1 MHFKF
6 SPDILSRLG
15 EELIP
20 NPDQG
25 IMELV
30 KNSYDADATECT
42 VKLINT
48 DAIGGS
54 LIVSDNGVGMD
65 LNAISDGWLVIGRSK
80 KAARLPTQLG
90 RLPVGDKGLGRLA
103 ALRQGSHVDLK
114 TRPASE
120 PEIEYSLSV
129 CWEEFAQANVV
140 EDITLSIAK
149 QQTQQSQGTDTI
161 IQNLRYKLG
170 KREIQRLARELL
182 LLADPFDSKTGF
194 RPRLIAPGFDELE
207 KRVQEAY
214 FEDAEYQLSA
224 FLHGD
229 GKAEAKLVD
238 WKGDVLFSI
247 EDLGS
252 YSRRETP
259 YNTVAA
265 TLHVWIF
272 VLGSQTFSGRERTST
287 IEEIRNWLST
297 VGGVHLYHRGLR
309 VKPYGDP
316 GNDWLE
322 INLSRARAADERPST
337 STVIGRVI
345 VDDPDDI
352 LIQKTDRLGFIES
365 EEFSELRQFAIDAL
379 RWMDKERL
387 KLAEKKRNQNKKNT
401 RNSIEEA
408 KTKIEQTIAA
418 LEIPQPART
427 QVLKVI
433 QEYEKVKER
442 ETQVLQEDVQLY
454 RSLATAGTTAAVF
467 AHESGKPVTLVEKA
481 AKRIETKGKKILGE
495 QQYIETFDS
504 PVGMLYKAA
513 NSLKSFAK
521 FPLYLLKRMKR
532 RSSTVD
538 VHAVITEVI
547 ELFSPFLEEAKVNVK
562 TDLTDS
568 TPLVR
573 GSIALL
579 ETILVNFMTN
589 SINAFNVKDA
599 PCENRQIVIYTELTM
614 THVELRFLDNGSGIK
629 GLDLDEIW
637 LPGRTATPG
646 GTGLGLTIVKDSVTD
661 LGGQVQ
667 AIANGELG
675 GAEFMINL
683 PLARKL

>member
-30 KNSYDADATECT
+30 KNSYDADAKECT

-48 DAIGGS
+48 ETVGGS
-54 LIVSDNGVGMD
+54 LIVSDDGIGMD

-103 ALRQGSHVDLK
+103 ALRQGSHIDLN
-114 TRPASE
+114 TRPSSE
-120 PEIEYSLSV
+120 PGTEYSLSII
-129 CWEEFAQANVV
+129 WEDFAQAKVV
-140 EDITLSIAK
+140 EDIIFNTAK

-170 KREIQRLARELL
+170 KREVQRLARELL
-182 LLADPFDSKTGF
+182 LLADPFGSETGF
-194 RPRLIAPGFDELE
+194 RPKLIAPGFDELE

-224 FLHGD
+224 SLDNNGRA
-229 GKAEAKLVD
+229 KAKLTD
-238 WKGDVLFSI
+238 WKGDILSSN
-247 EDLGS
+247 EDLGH
-252 YSRRETP
+252 YSKRENP
-259 YNTVAA
+259 YRTVAA
-265 TLHVWIF
+265 TLQVWIF
-272 VLGSQTFSGRERTST
+272 VLSSRTFSGRERTAT

-309 VKPYGDP
+309 VKPYGDL

-337 STVIGRVI
+337 NTVIGRVI
-345 VDDPDDI
+345 VNDPHDV

-365 EEFSELRQFAIDAL
+365 EEFSDLKQFAIDAF
-379 RWMDKERL
+379 RWMDRERL
-387 KLAEKKRNQNKKNT
+387 KLSEKKRAQNKKVT
-401 RNSIEEA
+401 SDTVEEA
-408 KTKIEQTIAA
+408 KAKIGQTIAA
-418 LEIPQPART
+418 LEIPQESRIE
-427 QVLKVI
+427 VLKVI
-433 QEYEKVKER
+433 QNYEKVKER

-495 QQYIETFDS
+495 QQYIATFDS

-513 NSLKSFAK
+513 NSLKSFAN
-521 FPLYLLKRMKR
+521 FPLYLLKRTKR

-547 ELFSPFLEEAKVNVK
+547 ELFKPFLEEAKVDVK
-562 TDLTDS
+562 PVLTES

-589 SINAFNVKDA
+589 SINAFNAKDA
-599 PCENRQIVIYTELTM
+599 PCENRQIVIYTGLTT

-661 LGGQVQ
+661 LEGQVW

-675 GAEFMINL
+675 GAEFMVNL
-683 PLARKL
+683 PSVRSL